1 METGNIMLTDE
12 LRDKLIETSLGA
24 RRWAY
29 APYSEYAVG
38 AALLTSS
45 GKIYDGVN
53 IENAAYPTSMCAER
67 VAVFK
72 AVSEGETN
80 FTAIAVASSNG
91 GTPCGACRQVLSEF
105 GLETKVLVVDG
116 DGKVRQETTVAE
128 LLPGAFGPQDLTEK
142 GE

>member
-1 METGNIMLTDE
+1 MLTDE

>member
-1 METGNIMLTDE
+1 MLTDE
-12 LRDKLIETSLGA
+12 QRGKLIESSLGA

-53 IENAAYPTSMCAER
+53 VENAAYPTSMCAER

-72 AVSEGETN
+72 AVSEGEKK
-80 FTAIAVASSNG
+80 FTAIAVATSNG

-105 GLETKVLVVDG
+105 GLDTKVLILNG
-116 DGKVRQETTVAE
+116 DGNIEQETTVGE
-128 LLPGAFGPQDLTEK
+128 LLPGAFGPQDLTEQS
-142 GE
+142 E